1 MILINSKHNNNNLIK
16 SNNQLDKQEEKEKLG
31 LFKEDLKI
39 QI

>member
-16 SNNQLDKQEEKEKLG
+16 FNNLLDKQEEKEKLG